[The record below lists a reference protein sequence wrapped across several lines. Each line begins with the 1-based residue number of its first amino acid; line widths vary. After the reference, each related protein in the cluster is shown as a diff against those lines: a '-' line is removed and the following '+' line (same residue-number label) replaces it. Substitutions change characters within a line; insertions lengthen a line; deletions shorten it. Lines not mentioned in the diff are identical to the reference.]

1 MLQSAEGKTIHALEY
16 DLSWYRNSLKEEG
29 GWSLEILDPHNPC
42 GGKNNWAASQHYA
55 GGTPGKKNSLS
66 QSNPDKTPPMLL
78 RTYSKDEKTMV
89 LVFDESLD
97 SQSVWRIQNYQ
108 IQPAGLQ
115 PLSIKALPPFFREV
129 EIVLNKGM
137 DSNVIYKITASNMR
151 DCSGNYVGAY
161 NQCMAGINREAL
173 AGELVLNELLFNPP
187 ADGGDYVEV
196 YNSSQKIIDLSHYLL
211 CNRKST
217 GELYNFYPIASS
229 PWYLFPNSHAVVTT
243 HIEWLLKNRLVKFP
257 QQLITINNLPSLP
270 DDEGVLVLANLNLQV
285 LDELH
290 YEHLWHHPLLVNEEG
305 VALERINYKSPVQ
318 NRNNWGS
325 ASANAGYG
333 TPGYQNSVFIL
344 GDSLSGKMS
353 LHPQLISPD
362 NDGLDDRLAI
372 TVESKDNSALIAIK
386 LYDSGGN
393 LIKQLVPPQSIS
405 GRGTYY
411 WDGLNEQHRMV
422 ARGHYQVVV
431 QLTGMQGKTSTLR
444 GMVAVFR

>member
-1 MLQSAEGKTIHALEY
+1 
-16 DLSWYRNSLKEEG
+16 
-29 GWSLEILDPHNPC
+29 
-42 GGKNNWAASQHYA
+42 
-55 GGTPGKKNSLS
+55 
-66 QSNPDKTPPMLL
+66 
-78 RTYSKDEKTMV
+78 
-89 LVFDESLD
+89 
-97 SQSVWRIQNYQ
+97 
-108 IQPAGLQ
+108 
-115 PLSIKALPPFFREV
+115 
-129 EIVLNKGM
+129 
-137 DSNVIYKITASNMR
+137 
-151 DCSGNYVGAY
+151 
-161 NQCMAGINREAL
+161 
-173 AGELVLNELLFNPP
+173 
-187 ADGGDYVEV
+187 
-196 YNSSQKIIDLSHYLL
+196 
-211 CNRKST
+211 
-217 GELYNFYPIASS
+217 
-229 PWYLFPNSHAVVTT
+229 VVTT

-318 NRNNWGS
+318 NSNNWGS

-372 TVESKDNSALIAIK
+372 TVESKDISALIAIK

-444 GMVAVFR
+444 GLVAVFR